1 MIAGTNTGPEI
12 ISTVW
17 GAEPLYYIPNPST
30 LDSHLTAP
38 LLQVANYQIT
48 LESIPPHTS
57 LTVNENQPD
66 AIKVLFGEV
75 RVGET
80 ARRAP
85 GPNPYDKATAKLSED
100 TRTGRGGAIIM
111 RFSPLDGPKSWSNA
125 GDIPVKNLFK
135 LSYPQLQ
142 LPDLSFTRVD
152 KLPWSGNQFDG
163 KEFYNMTGIYLR
175 FLDGTP
181 LCHVQ
186 FWAAGE
192 YLAIDLAFIH
202 CPDSNYI
209 MSPAR
214 CISAEAHNHS
224 DDSTFFLE
232 IHLSLST
239 NTKKGG
245 VWYLKPEHDPGSD
258 PEGLPDEWYN
268 KIPLS
273 SLEEHGPLWDQ
284 GGNGSVI
291 FKENGA
297 VQYPYHKWQA
307 GSTGDMVDIWAAF
320 EYNPDLVGEY

>member
-1 MIAGTNTGPEI
+1 MIAGTNTRPEI

-57 LTVNENQPD
+57 LTVNEDQPD

-75 RVGET
+75 RVGGT

-85 GPNPYDKATAKLSED
+85 GPNPYDKASAKLSED
-100 TRTGRGGAIIM
+100 TRTGREGAIIM

-125 GDIPVKNLFK
+125 VDIPVKNLFK

-152 KLPWSGNQFDG
+152 KLPWSGKQFDG
-163 KEFYNMTGIYLR
+163 KEFYNMSGIYLR

-192 YLAIDLAFIH
+192 YLAIDLVFIH
-202 CPDSNYI
+202 CPDFNYI

-214 CISAEAHNHS
+214 CISAGAHNHL

-245 VWYLKPEHDPGSD
+245 MWYLKPEHDPGSD
-258 PEGLPDEWYN
+258 PEGLPKEWYN

-284 GGNGSVI
+284 DGNGSVI

-297 VQYPYHKWQA
+297 VQYPYHKWQT